1 MEVFERR
8 NGESSREWVKRVLIE
23 NIVHLNLLPGT
34 PLSDKEIASSLS
46 LSRTPVREALV
57 LLEETGFVDVY
68 PQKGTFV
75 SLLNIDDIEEGRYI
89 RKCLEA
95 DTLIQACRSFSSD
108 GEIRL
113 DANLKM
119 QKNAIVSL
127 DRKRF
132 LYLDQDFHRILCEG
146 CGRARVWSVV
156 SKNSLHFFRVRRLKV
171 SKGAPGQE
179 FYYGQHG
186 ELLEAVRDHDTDRAL
201 DILNLHLSWDVE
213 VVREAYPE
221 FFTSESRSKKMYMF
235 TAELAPADAGFP
247 AGVIV

>member
-1 MEVFERR
+1 MEILERR
-8 NGESSREWVKRVLIE
+8 NGESSREWVKRVLTE
-23 NIVHLNLLPGT
+23 NIVHLNLLPGA

-57 LLEETGFVDVY
+57 LLEEMGFVDVY

-113 DANLKM
+113 EANLKM
-119 QKNAIVSL
+119 QKNAIASL

-132 LYLDQDFHRILCEG
+132 LFLDQDFHRILCEG
-146 CGRARVWSVV
+146 CGRARVWSVI

-179 FYYGQHG
+179 FYYGQH
-186 ELLEAVRDHDTDRAL
+186 EEILEAIRAQDADRAL
-201 DILNLHLSWDVE
+201 DILNRHLSWDVE

-235 TAELAPADAGFP
+235 TTELAPADAGYR
-247 AGVIV
+247 AEHLI